1 MTETKVEI
9 THTCALVVT
18 RYGDDVAPDVAIRY
32 TEHSQDYWF
41 SNEVTDADIDA
52 DTARAM
58 IAALVE
64 AFGPAVLPGAGGAA

>member
-18 RYGDDVAPDVAIRY
+18 RYGDDVKPDVAIRY

-41 SNEVTDADIDA
+41 SNVETDADIDA

-64 AFGPAVLPGAGGAA
+64 AFGPEVLPGAGGAA

>member
-1 MTETKVEI
+1 MTETKVGI
-9 THTCALVVT
+9 TGNCALVVE
-18 RYGDDVAPDVAIRY
+18 RYGEDVAPCVAIRY
-32 TEHSQDYWF
+32 TEHSQDHWF

-64 AFGPAVLPGAGGAA
+64 VFGPAVLPGAGGAA

>member
-9 THTCALVVT
+9 TGGCALVVA
-18 RYGDDVAPDVAIRY
+18 RYGPTIAPDVSIRY
-32 TEHSQDYWF
+32 IERSPTHGFSDNVTE
-41 SNEVTDADIDA
+41 ADIEA
-52 DTARAM
+52 DDARAM